1 MWTMNSSSFYAIVPE
16 DEEETVRGLPCMT
29 SALKGDYRKTDKEI
43 RSQCGQRVERVK
55 NSNKVLDV
63 LYGSPLTD
71 GSIREQCG
79 SL

>member
-16 DEEETVRGLPCMT
+16 DEEETVRGLPYMT